1 MNRVA
6 AVWRQCLKRLS
17 LFRSS
22 PGWVPQPFPAL
33 PCGRNRLYDGLGLR
47 SASIRFTKAAMARI
61 LMRASA
67 FNCRRVT
74 AVRKS
79 GRRGR
84 LERGDRH
91 GRVGRRG
98 KKRRADLAWRRR
110 EDLRLSCAG
119 SPRNDKHPHQRS
131 SQKEHAVCLHA
142 VQIYDRSKRNVS
154 PNQPGL
160 PMSLR
165 WHGFPPEAAKVL
177 AQQEK
182 LADARGQS
190 LTSQP
195 YPSTYPC

>member
-142 VQIYDRSKRNVS
+142 AQIYDRSKRNVS
-154 PNQPGL
+154 PIEFDVISPL
-160 PMSLR
+160 MAARPRHRSDR
-165 WHGFPPEAAKVL
+165 W
-177 AQQEK
+177 
-182 LADARGQS
+182 R
-190 LTSQP
+190 
-195 YPSTYPC
+195 